1 MDACH
6 TKQYSDACV
15 QTSPIPFA
23 TCDSKTV
30 ITTSIPSRLKRVTY
44 VDQAASGSCYD
55 DSRSRHAY
63 PRSPKGHSKTQL
75 PLNLPKQVLSP
86 SIALEEQR
94 RVVSLPEQFNPEL
107 LSQKLAKSLVAC
119 RRNVSMP
126 AVIQHFPQT
135 DLAYEELPSVHGSP
149 SVSYED
155 QSGPQSYARASDF
168 PHTPSFDSSSTSLEI
183 INDSL
188 HLSVP
193 ETFLQAHYNREED
206 LHKDWLTWNSSP
218 PRPIPALHGPSSLP
232 YARCPSGAEG
242 TIIEQSSNVPGLI
255 WGLKYSALKA
265 VLERSTI
272 EHTSKDT
279 PSVSI
284 ATQDRSKMNRG
295 NSYSSNA
302 HCTQEQSITNTRQD
316 LELSRTENY
325 VPYPERPAYS
335 RPTRCEGSPPERH
348 EPAKNVPSNKEI
360 ETCSPY
366 SPDKCGDSPQTNDRA
381 IVDSIKIG
389 NQGEQFSDT
398 FTQRRISEMPC
409 SLPRMIL
416 HEDGQNGNPVCLDE
430 SPGSLIFARSNI
442 SNGPSK
448 LRLQTKTM
456 AQTPGFDERDAD
468 MCSLIRRCTCLQD
481 MPLISP
487 DSTSP
492 LWSSGFSPL
501 VVDEPLAH
509 LHEGIARPPV
519 SQLRGMNLPEGP
531 AGSDESLSDQL
542 KRHILREQTGS
553 DHGRDPTPHPT
564 QERAP
569 GQQLHFTSSRMFNMP
584 SSKPEMP
591 INLHDLVTQHA
602 HGYFAAETGVT
613 KYASAPQLT
622 HTKPGSAAIHQ
633 KSYPAG
639 TGDGVDLLPSY
650 RENRMGR
657 GDVISR
663 TRHPKSIPLTRL
675 LERKLAPVPE
685 ETSFVSSGSEG
696 SAPKTRTSLPPILT
710 SGQTEKNY
718 DFSELRSPLKEN
730 SAEEILT
737 SQHEE
742 LNHSKERR
750 ILQPVRQK
758 KRHIKHKEFTDAK
771 SSHSRTTER
780 TNERNDENVH
790 VIVPPSAPRK
800 RSKANKPS
808 TSFKRSF
815 GSQKPRCDK

>member
-1 MDACH
+1 MDACR

-15 QTSPIPFA
+15 QTSPIPSA

-44 VDQAASGSCYD
+44 VDQAASESCYD
-55 DSRSRHAY
+55 DSRSRHVY
-63 PRSPKGHSKTQL
+63 PSTPISRLKTQL
-75 PLNLPKQVLSP
+75 PLNLPKQVLGP

-94 RVVSLPEQFNPEL
+94 RVVSLPEQLNPEL

-119 RRNVSMP
+119 PRNVSMP

-135 DLAYEELPSVHGSP
+135 ELAYEELPSVHVSP

-155 QSGPQSYARASDF
+155 HSGPQSHAQAGDF

-183 INDSL
+183 IDDSL
-188 HLSVP
+188 HFSVP
-193 ETFLQAHYNREED
+193 ETFLRAHYNREKD

-242 TIIEQSSNVPGLI
+242 TIIEQPSNVPGLI
-255 WGLKYSALKA
+255 WGLKDSALKA
-265 VLERSTI
+265 VSERSTV
-272 EHTSKDT
+272 EHTSKGT
-279 PSVSI
+279 PSVSVAI
-284 ATQDRSKMNRG
+284 QDRLKTHGR
-295 NSYSSNA
+295 NSCSSNT

-325 VPYPERPAYS
+325 VPHLERPAYS
-335 RPTRCEGSPPERH
+335 RPTRCEGSPPERR
-348 EPAKNVPSNKEI
+348 EPVKNVPSNKEF
-360 ETCSPY
+360 ETCSPH

-381 IVDSIKIG
+381 IVDSVKMG
-389 NQGEQFSDT
+389 NQCEQLSDT

-409 SLPRMIL
+409 SLPRIIL
-416 HEDGQNGNPVCLDE
+416 HEDGQNGNPVYLDE
-430 SPGSLIFARSNI
+430 SPRSLIFARETRLRSNI
-442 SNGPSK
+442 TSGPSK

-456 AQTPGFDERDAD
+456 AQTPGFDERHAD
-468 MCSLIRRCTCLQD
+468 MCSLFRRCICLQG
-481 MPLISP
+481 MPLTPP
-487 DSTSP
+487 DSTAP

-519 SQLRGMNLPEGP
+519 SQPRGLNLRTSEGP

-542 KRHILREQTGS
+542 KRLILREQIGS
-553 DHGRDPTPHPT
+553 DHGRDPTR
-564 QERAP
+564 ERAP
-569 GQQLHFTSSRMFNMP
+569 GQQLRFTSSRMFNMP

-602 HGYFAAETGVT
+602 RGHFAAETGVT
-613 KYASAPQLT
+613 KYASDLQLAL
-622 HTKPGSAAIHQ
+622 TKPVSTATHQ

-639 TGDGVDLLPSY
+639 DGDGVDLLPSY
-650 RENRMGR
+650 QENRMGR
-657 GDVISR
+657 GDVLSG

-685 ETSFVSSGSEG
+685 ETSFVSSGSEE
-696 SAPKTRTSLPPILT
+696 SAPETRASLPPILT
-710 SGQTEKNY
+710 SGQTEK
-718 DFSELRSPLKEN
+718 DSPKEN
-730 SAEEILT
+730 TVEEMLT
-737 SQHEE
+737 SQREE
-742 LNHSKERR
+742 LNQSKERR
-750 ILQPVRQK
+750 VLQPVRQR
-758 KRHIKHKEFTDAK
+758 KRHIKESTDAK
-771 SSHSRTTER
+771 STRSRTTER
-780 TNERNDENVH
+780 RNERNDENVH

-800 RSKANKPS
+800 RSKANKSS
-808 TSFKRSF
+808 TSSKRSF
-815 GSQKPRCDK
+815 GSQRPRCDK